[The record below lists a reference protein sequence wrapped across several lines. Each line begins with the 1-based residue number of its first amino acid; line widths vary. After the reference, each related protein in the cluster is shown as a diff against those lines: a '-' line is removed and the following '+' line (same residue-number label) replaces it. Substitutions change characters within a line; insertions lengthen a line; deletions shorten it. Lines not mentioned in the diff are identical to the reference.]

1 MRIFLMIF
9 LAIVSLKAIEDLD
22 NLEVGQYLSLSNA
35 VVVFTAQDG
44 LSSGVYRFTNVDT
57 EMTMYN
63 LPFQYQFDPL
73 TENSNLFMILD
84 LGYSNTRSDRDVDL
98 DTNSSTPILN
108 ISNQLQSYV
117 VGLGIGIRYKA
128 TEHSELQFGGEFLY
142 ARLGL
147 FERKGGGLDDSVNNF
162 FGQTRETYS
171 YKLLAEYIYHRKIRE
186 HKVYTRF
193 NYKLYQSFSDI
204 KIGEIIDGI
213 VEDLKS
219 LRSQTS
225 VASVTLSYE
234 TNPLYS
240 YHDMSF
246 TMEPYIK
253 GNYIWGDMADIAQ
266 INGYATAGLSF
277 YWNTPEKSANIYR
290 YFIEPSISKGYGIEG
305 LNLGVGFSLDF

>member
-1 MRIFLMIF
+1 MRIFLIIF

-22 NLEVGQYLSLSNA
+22 NLEAGRYLSLSNA
-35 VVVFTAQDG
+35 VIVFTSQDG

-84 LGYSNTRSDRDVDL
+84 LGYSNTRSDRDVDV
-98 DTNSSTPILN
+98 DNNSTTPVLN
-108 ISNQLQSYV
+108 IENQLQSYV

-128 TEHSELQFGGEFLY
+128 TEHSELQFGGELLY

-147 FERKGGGLDDSVNNF
+147 FERKGGGLDDSINNF
-162 FGQTRETYS
+162 FGQTRDTYS
-171 YKLLAEYIYHRKIRE
+171 YKLLAEYIYHRKIHE

-193 NYKLYQSFSDI
+193 NYKLYKSFSDI
-204 KIGEIIDGI
+204 KVGEIIDGI
-213 VEDLKS
+213 VDDLKS

-246 TMEPYIK
+246 TMEPYLK
-253 GNYIWGDMADIAQ
+253 GNYIWGDMAEVAK
-266 INGYATAGLSF
+266 INGYGTAGLSF
-277 YWNTPEKSANIYR
+277 YWNTPQKSANIYR

>member
-1 MRIFLMIF
+1 MRILVLIF
-9 LAIVSLKAIEDLD
+9 LTFVSLKAVEDLD
-22 NLEVGQYLSLSNA
+22 SLEVSRYLSLSNA
-35 VVVFTAQDG
+35 VIVFTSQDG

-57 EMTMYN
+57 QMTMYN
-63 LPFQYQFDPL
+63 LPFQYQFDPIS
-73 TENSNLFMILD
+73 EHSNLFLILD
-84 LGYSNTRSDRDVDL
+84 LGYSNTRSDRDVYL
-98 DTNSSTPILN
+98 DNNSSNPVLN
-108 ISNQLQSYV
+108 IENQLQSYV

-128 TEHSELQFGGEFLY
+128 TEHSELQFGGELLY
-142 ARLGL
+142 SRLGL
-147 FERKGGGLDDSVNNF
+147 FDRTDGSLDDSVVNF
-162 FGQTRETYS
+162 FNDTRDTYS
-171 YKLLAEYIYHRKIRE
+171 YKLLAEYIYHREIKK

-193 NYKLYQSFSDI
+193 NYKLYKSFSDI
-204 KIGEIIDGI
+204 KIAEIIGEI
-213 VEDLKS
+213 VEDVKS

-234 TNPLYS
+234 TNPLYR

-266 INGYATAGLSF
+266 INGYATAGMSF
-277 YWNTPEKSANIYR
+277 YWNTPQKSAYIYR